1 MYTLYNILGFIV
13 IWVLVIVIA
22 IFAYTNS
29 YSDSPLRV
37 GIITGIVGA
46 VIAIIIMAFVGWYN
60 TNTAS
65 GVRAL
70 KDNQSEFNNGLNR
83 EITIT
88 AEDGREIFHYEG
100 KVDIETDHEDNY
112 IIFESEDGKRYM
124 IYYGVQD
131 TVQIVEKQL
140 GSLKASFF
148 DFYKKIIY
156 NIYVKRKKR

>member
-1 MYTLYNILGFIV
+1 MYTIGNIMAFIGA
-13 IWVLVIVIA
+13 WVLVIIITLFVHT
-22 IFAYTNS
+22 YS
-29 YSDSPLRV
+29 YPNTQRNT
-37 GIITGIVGA
+37 IITGIIGA
-46 VIAIIIMAFVGWYN
+46 VIVVAFMALVGWYN

-65 GVRAL
+65 GARAL

-100 KVDIETDHEDNY
+100 KVDIETDHDDNY
-112 IIFESEDGKRYM
+112 IVFESEDGKRYM

-140 GSLKASFF
+140 RSLKASFLIF
-148 DFYKKIIY
+148 IKKLYIIY
-156 NIYVKRKKR
+156 M